1 MKEGITYESLYLQK
15 DIEAVMLACSTD
27 FFEQSNNTPE
37 RIKELSQK
45 FSKFAQVVSAKYES
59 EIVGFIAFYNND
71 RINYSGFLS
80 MLIVKN
86 QFQGYGVG
94 SMLLEL
100 CIEQCKKGGMTTLRL
115 EVNREN
121 ARAIHL
127 YEKIGFKEVEKSEDS
142 IFLEKK
148 L

>member
-1 MKEGITYESLYLQK
+1 MKECITYESLYSQQ

-37 RIKELSQK
+37 RIKELSQE
-45 FSKFAQVVSAKYES
+45 FSKFAQVVSAKYKR
-59 EIVGFIAFYNND
+59 EIVGFIAFYDND
-71 RINYSGFLS
+71 RIDYSGFLS

-86 QFQGYGVG
+86 QFQGYGIG
-94 SMLLEL
+94 SMLLKL
-100 CIEQCKKGGMTTLRL
+100 CIEQCKKDGMTTLRL

-121 ARAIHL
+121 ERAIHL
-127 YEKIGFKEVEKSEDS
+127 YEKIGFKEIEKSEDS

>member
-94 SMLLEL
+94 SMLLKL
-100 CIEQCKKGGMTTLRL
+100 CIEQCKKDGMATLRL

-127 YEKIGFKEVEKSEDS
+127 YEKLGFKEVEKSEDS